1 MPLTATQQLA
11 QYNAMLEHVQVKAAH
26 DLEAR
31 LSGNQ
36 ATIKQNG
43 VVFIKDENGNT
54 TRMEAHYSAEEL
66 LRLLDQGLDTRAAMQ
81 ALGAVIM
88 LG

>member
-1 MPLTATQQLA
+1 MGPKERQLTE
-11 QYNAMLEHVQVKAAH
+11 YRAMLEGAQRKQAH

-31 LSGNQ
+31 LSGNH
-36 ATIKQNG
+36 AAIKQNG
-43 VVFIKDENGNT
+43 VAFIKDENGNT

-66 LRLLDQGLDTRAAMQ
+66 LRLLDQGLDARAAMN

>member
-11 QYNAMLEHVQVKAAH
+11 VYEAQLEHAKRKQAH

-31 LSGNQ
+31 LSGDHHKITN
-36 ATIKQNG
+36 NG
-43 VVFIKDENGNT
+43 VAYIKDEDGNT
-54 TRMEAHYSAEEL
+54 TRMEAHYSTEEL
-66 LRLLDQGLDTRAAMQ
+66 LRLLDSGLDARAAMN
-81 ALGAVIM
+81 ALGGVIA